1 MVWIHY
7 ELCESIWG
15 GSPATASI
23 ETGIE
28 STDIESPSIN
38 NVNESSDCDEV
49 NTEGSVQQSIT
60 ANDDFSS
67 VSSESESTTPT
78 DSGSSHEVEV
88 KSRSERRSLI
98 NEKLKNHKEEKLKRK
113 LPLDSQL
120 LPIAQDEI
128 KVKKQLL
135 DKLDCMA

>member
-38 NVNESSDCDEV
+38 KVNESSDCDEV
-49 NTEGSVQQSIT
+49 NIKRVCT
-60 ANDDFSS
+60 A
-67 VSSESESTTPT
+67 ESNS
-78 DSGSSHEVEV
+78 
-88 KSRSERRSLI
+88 KRRLFFCVVRVRVNNS
-98 NEKLKNHKEEKLKRK
+98 NT
-113 LPLDSQL
+113 Q
-120 LPIAQDEI
+120 
-128 KVKKQLL
+128 
-135 DKLDCMA
+135 